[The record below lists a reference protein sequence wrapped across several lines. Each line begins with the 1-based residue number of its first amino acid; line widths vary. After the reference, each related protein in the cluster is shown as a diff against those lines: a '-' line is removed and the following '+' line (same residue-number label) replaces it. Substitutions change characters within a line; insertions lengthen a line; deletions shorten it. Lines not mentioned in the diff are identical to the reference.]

1 MIICGLGGFKGG
13 SAALGGK
20 IPCWWR
26 RELAWPLEMLWLR
39 AQRRASIAQDV
50 GSRSPG
56 AWALVPCG
64 VVETTMGGAHM
75 EGEHIPTSWVGRR
88 VRLITVVTADRTSQ
102 EEGILLNLDQL
113 GITIR
118 RPLLAGS
125 DEQEVVFHPW
135 VHVYQLGPLIR
146 E

>member
-1 MIICGLGGFKGG
+1 MPLVPPDKALLAQKFRIGSPPPG
-13 SAALGGK
+13 SAALK
-20 IPCWWR
+20 ILLYSSIR
-26 RELAWPLEMLWLR
+26 QIVML
-39 AQRRASIAQDV
+39 

-102 EEGILLNLDQL
+102 EEGVLLNLDQL

-135 VHVYQLGPLIR
+135 MHVYQLGPLIR

>member
-1 MIICGLGGFKGG
+1 MG
-13 SAALGGK
+13 
-20 IPCWWR
+20 W
-26 RELAWPLEMLWLR
+26 
-39 AQRRASIAQDV
+39 
-50 GSRSPG
+50 SPG
-56 AWALVPCG
+56 ACPLVPCR
-64 VVETTMGGAHM
+64 VVEATMGGAQM
-75 EGEHIPTSWVGRR
+75 EGEHIPSSWIGQR

-102 EEGILLNLDQL
+102 EEGVLLDVDQL

>member
-1 MIICGLGGFKGG
+1 
-13 SAALGGK
+13 
-20 IPCWWR
+20 
-26 RELAWPLEMLWLR
+26 
-39 AQRRASIAQDV
+39 
-50 GSRSPG
+50 
-56 AWALVPCG
+56 
-64 VVETTMGGAHM
+64 M
-75 EGEHIPTSWVGRR
+75 EGEHIPNSWVGRR

-102 EEGILLNLDQL
+102 EEGVLLEVDQL

-125 DEQEVVFHPW
+125 EEQEVVFHPW